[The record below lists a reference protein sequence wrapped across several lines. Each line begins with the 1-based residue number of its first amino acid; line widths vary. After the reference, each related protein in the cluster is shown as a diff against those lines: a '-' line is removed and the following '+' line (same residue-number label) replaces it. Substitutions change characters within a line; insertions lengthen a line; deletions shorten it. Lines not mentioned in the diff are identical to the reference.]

1 MIRMTRLTD
10 YGIMLLTLFARGG
23 RPPMRSARDL
33 AAEAHLPL
41 PTVSKLLKVLARH
54 GLLEATRGVKGGFR
68 LSRPA
73 DRISVAE
80 IIQALEGPIGV
91 TECSSHGGQCEIERS
106 CIVRSNWRKINTTV
120 LEALGKI
127 TLAEMTHPLALLE
140 SPVHPRGDLARA
152 LPAAAPKR

>member
-10 YGIMLLTLFARGG
+10 YGIMLLTLFARD
-23 RPPMRSARDL
+23 RKSPMRSARDL
-33 AAEAHLPL
+33 SAEARLPL

-54 GLLEATRGVKGGFR
+54 DLLEAHRGVKGGFR

-73 DRISVAE
+73 DLITVAE
-80 IIQALEGPIGV
+80 IIHALEGPIGV
-91 TECSSHGGQCEIERS
+91 TECSAHDGACDIERS
-106 CIVRSNWRKINTTV
+106 CIVRNNWRKINVVV

-140 SPVHPRGDLARA
+140 TPVQPRGELARA
-152 LPAAAPKR
+152 VATQKR